1 MWRAGKST
9 AAWMLG
15 SLVVLVVLVLLAR
28 GCYGLV
34 YNQEDQPKAELIIAA
49 LDAYRARNARYPPTD
64 ALVPQFMPQLPVPR
78 QYGIIEYIVDEAGEK
93 CWVAYNT
100 HRDYVKEYDCRT
112 RQWLDLDYDDREKRP
127 GVDGQVLKG
136 PPPASSLR

>member
-1 MWRAGKST
+1 MGRAGKST
-9 AAWMLG
+9 AWILA
-15 SLVVLVVLVLLAR
+15 SLVVLALLAR

-49 LDAYRARNARYPPTD
+49 LDAYRARNGRYPPSLD
-64 ALVPQFMPQLPVPR
+64 ALAPQFMPQLPVPR
-78 QYGIIEYIVDEAGEK
+78 QYGIIDYVVDEPGEK

-112 RQWLDLDYDDREKRP
+112 REWLVFDYADREKRP
-127 GVDGQVLKG
+127 GMVRQVLKG
-136 PPPASSLR
+136 PPPA

>member
-1 MWRAGKST
+1 MGRAGKST
-9 AAWMLG
+9 AWILA
-15 SLVVLVVLVLLAR
+15 SLVVLALLAR

-49 LDAYRARNARYPPTD
+49 LDAYRARNGRYPPSLD
-64 ALVPQFMPQLPVPR
+64 ELAPQFMPQLPVPR
-78 QYGIIEYIVDEAGEK
+78 QYGIIDYVVDEPGEK

-112 RQWLDLDYDDREKRP
+112 RQWLVFDYDDREKRP
-127 GVDGQVLKG
+127 GMLRQVLKG
-136 PPPASSLR
+136 PPPA